1 MRTEFCKSIMMEI
14 AHKDLI
20 LIREA
25 LESKIKALK
34 DDPNPAVRERTVAF
48 ERLMENIEI
57 LILRQ

>member
-1 MRTEFCKSIMMEI
+1 MRTEVCKSIMMEI

-25 LESKIKALK
+25 LESKINALK
-34 DDPNPAVRERTVAF
+34 DDPDPAQRERAVMF
-48 ERLMENIEI
+48 ERLMEDIEI

>member
-14 AHKDLI
+14 AYKDLI

-34 DDPNPAVRERTVAF
+34 DDPGPAVRERAGAF
-48 ERLMENIEI
+48 ERLKEDIEI